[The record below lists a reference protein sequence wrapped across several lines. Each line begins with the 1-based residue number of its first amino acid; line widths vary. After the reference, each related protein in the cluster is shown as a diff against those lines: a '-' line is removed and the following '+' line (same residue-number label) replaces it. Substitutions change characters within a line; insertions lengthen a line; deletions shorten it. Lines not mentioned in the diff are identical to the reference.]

1 MDIHQAIT
9 QIYERNQVY
18 IRLVP
23 QTDGVRVQYIHR
35 NIIQNEYLLHDVLGA
50 YVYLYGDKR

>member
-1 MDIHQAIT
+1 MDIPQAIT
-9 QIYERNQVY
+9 QIYEQNQVH

-23 QTDGVRVQYIHR
+23 QMDGVRVQYVHR

-50 YVYLYGDKR
+50 YVYLYGDKQ